1 MSERY
6 ELSTGQEVTIPLSTS
21 ATMVGGLYTASV
33 DAARH
38 LCPDGL
44 APVRVTPA
52 RTLVLLLSVEYHRI
66 DEGQLDPYDEF
77 GIVVLAAPGDRPL
90 SLVRAL
96 SRGVGG
102 YTWQLPV
109 TTEPARALGERWGY
123 PKTVADIAVEEDDG
137 RRETTVA
144 VDGRRVLTLTVRQ
157 PPTVAASL
165 SAVSF
170 TDGDG
175 TVRREAVHVDGAC
188 GVAPGGARVEL
199 GEPHPWTETLHVL
212 GVGGRA
218 LAAVAFDGEFVIDP
232 PARLEG
238 G

>member
-1 MSERY
+1 
-6 ELSTGQEVTIPLSTS
+6 
-21 ATMVGGLYTASV
+21 
-33 DAARH
+33 
-38 LCPDGL
+38 
-44 APVRVTPA
+44 
-52 RTLVLLLSVEYHRI
+52 
-66 DEGQLDPYDEF
+66 
-77 GIVVLAAPGDRPL
+77 VLAAPGDRPL

-109 TTEPARALGERWGY
+109 TTEPGRALGERWGY
-123 PKTVADIAVEEDDG
+123 PKTVADIAIGESDG

-170 TDGDG
+170 TNGDG

-188 GVAPGGARVEL
+188 GVAPGGARVEFE
-199 GEPHPWTETLHVL
+199 EPHPSTETLNVL

-232 PARLEG
+232 PTRLDG